1 MAPLHAMQATLTPQA
16 TARIVPA
23 RLVRGALRVRA
34 SENNGTV
41 PSTSSSSLAMSI
53 KTLPALTWYSD
64 TETIRDVFSVTGPL
78 AERLNGRAAM
88 WAFASF
94 ALTELKSHTPVLEQ
108 MGEGWLAAILFS
120 LLITTASITPK
131 LLSGV
136 SLKQLHDSAITEN
149 MKGDGP
155 QQYISYFDSGLEL
168 LLGRAAMVGVLGLV
182 VTELCDGNGLMLAKA
197 PSEPGG
203 QALPTWG

>member
-108 MGEGWLAAILFS
+108 MGEG
-120 LLITTASITPK
+120 
-131 LLSGV
+131 
-136 SLKQLHDSAITEN
+136 
-149 MKGDGP
+149 DGP

-182 VTELCDGNGLMLAKA
+182 VTELVKGD
-197 PSEPGG
+197 
-203 QALPTWG
+203 ALF